1 MNYEVSTERGVPIS
15 SHCFRTYI
23 CVEIDSMPSVTTL
36 YIGIILI
43 MFVCMCIDMDNM
55 LFRIECIDMNSITL

>member
-1 MNYEVSTERGVPIS
+1 MQFVLG
-15 SHCFRTYI
+15 HI
-23 CVEIDSMPSVTTL
+23 CVENDFMPSVTTL

-43 MFVCMCIDMDNM
+43 MFVWMCIYMYNM